1 MQITLPGP
9 KSRLDSSHKYSKIL
23 GWDMKKILACAA
35 LLICVSPVRAGGLD
49 LALSNQTANLSV
61 TLNRAPF
68 ISDQVN
74 SQEGGTEV
82 AVGGFISEAG
92 DNLLHATLLA
102 RGIRQSVNS
111 QYQIS
116 AGMKLVGGE
125 IEIGADRS
133 VIQQSETV
141 GALALGFQAGLLL
154 QPSNYNP
161 VELSFEGF
169 FAPSVTSFSDA
180 ERYGEI
186 SARLQVEIMPRA
198 RAYIGY
204 RRMRFDTNDFDNVRL
219 DRSAHVGLS
228 ISF

>member
-1 MQITLPGP
+1 MNPGW
-9 KSRLDSSHKYSKIL
+9 
-23 GWDMKKILACAA
+23 GMKKILAGAA
-35 LLICVSPVRAGGLD
+35 LLIGCSPVWAGGLD
-49 LALSNQTANLSV
+49 LALSNETANLSI
-61 TLNRAPF
+61 TLNRDPF
-68 ISDQVN
+68 YSDQLS
-74 SQEGGTEV
+74 SQDGGAEL
-82 AVGGFISEAG
+82 ALGGFINETG

-102 RGIRQSVNS
+102 RGIRQSVTS

-116 AGMKLVGGE
+116 AGMKLLGGE
-125 IEIGADRS
+125 IEIDEERGGASD
-133 VIQQSETV
+133 SETV

-169 FAPSVTSFSDA
+169 FAPSITSFSDA

-204 RRMRFDTNDFDNVRL
+204 RRMRFDTNDFDNIRL
-219 DRSAHVGLS
+219 DRSAHFGLS

>member
-1 MQITLPGP
+1 
-9 KSRLDSSHKYSKIL
+9 
-23 GWDMKKILACAA
+23 MKRVLAGVA
-35 LLICVSPVRAGGLD
+35 LLIVAGPTLGGELD
-49 LALSNQTANLSV
+49 LALSNETANLSV
-61 TLNRAPF
+61 TLNRDPF
-68 ISDQVN
+68 FSDQVN
-74 SQEGGTEV
+74 SQDGGAEL

-102 RGIRQSVNS
+102 RGIRQTINS

-116 AGMKLVGGE
+116 AGMKLIGGE
-125 IEIGADRS
+125 IEIGEDRAAS
-133 VIQQSETV
+133 SEAETV

-169 FAPSVTSFSDA
+169 FAPSITSFSDA
-180 ERYGEI
+180 ERYGEV

-219 DRSAHVGLS
+219 DRSAHFGLS
-228 ISF
+228 LSF

>member
-1 MQITLPGP
+1 M
-9 KSRLDSSHKYSKIL
+9 RR
-23 GWDMKKILACAA
+23 ILAGLA
-35 LLICVSPVRAGGLD
+35 LLIGSSPTWAVGLD
-49 LALSNQTANLSV
+49 LALSNETANLMV
-61 TLNRAPF
+61 TLNRDPF
-68 ISDQVN
+68 YSDQYSN
-74 SQEGGTEV
+74 RDGGAEI
-82 AVGGFISEAG
+82 ALGGFISEKG
-92 DNLLHATLLA
+92 DSLLHATLLA
-102 RGIRQSVNS
+102 RGIRQSVSS

-125 IEIGADRS
+125 IVFDDGVSAES
-133 VIQQSETV
+133 ETETV

-169 FAPSVTSFSDA
+169 FAPSITSFTDA
-180 ERYGEI
+180 ERYGEV

-204 RRMRFDTNDFDNVRL
+204 RRMRFDTNDFENVRL
-219 DRSAHVGLS
+219 DRSAHFGLS